1 MLSVLAKG
9 MQVPFESSLDTCQ
22 ASAPRVQENS
32 TLLHSSPPLVYA
44 HAAAQPRSSQ
54 RRGATRI
61 PLPTRTGT
69 ALCLL
74 PWEERG
80 SSALLCQISSICG
93 LRGCSPGQQAWHG
106 ASRAPCRSHAPWDA
120 HQAQGSSQPFK
131 GMFSASA
138 LTFFNLIFLFFNGD
152 LLFAYSILPITAGTK
167 FLYAEFVQCSIF
179 TKL

>member
-1 MLSVLAKG
+1 MPSICTPCAGK
-9 MQVPFESSLDTCQ
+9 Q
-22 ASAPRVQENS
+22 
-32 TLLHSSPPLVYA
+32 
-44 HAAAQPRSSQ
+44 HAASLLTPTGVRTRCCS
-54 RRGATRI
+54 ATQLTKERCHSHPSAHPHGHC
-61 PLPTRTGT
+61 PLPP
-69 ALCLL
+69 ALGGARLSSTPL
-74 PWEERG
+74 PNLEHL
-80 SSALLCQISSICG
+80 S
-93 LRGCSPGQQAWHG
+93 LRGCSPGQQGWHG

-120 HQAQGSSQPFK
+120 HQAQGGSQPFK